1 MSKTKRIRK
10 SSNPTWGNREMQ
22 LMATVGCKMPDD
34 DSQRAGTGVTGM
46 FEDIGLRERAW
57 LSFYT
62 VYDIQHLSSF

>member
-46 FEDIGLRERAW
+46 FEDIGLRERA
-57 LSFYT
+57 
-62 VYDIQHLSSF
+62 